1 MITSYR
7 DLKYDVLNLG
17 RQEAWMG
24 LSTLEAIMDSTENT
38 EFVSAN
44 LIKVKSGKPV
54 AKPYV
59 IKDYGNMRVAV
70 LGLLNEA
77 DFPKASSLLDSNELR
92 VDPYFEVAK
101 KYITMLRKKADAVV
115 LLCELPT
122 AAIDSLVNAMPNAID
137 LVISTGALRS
147 GETAT
152 QTGRTHI
159 VGPGSSG
166 YSGHYAVLEFNPA
179 WKDSVGF
186 ANMTDNLTDTYEE
199 QGEWTAKLAA
209 FNSAPASPASPPTM
223 TAPAIGNA
231 PTSVTPSVTPSG
243 GQVKSVQTGTQSAAP
258 QAQPTPPGGST
269 QPGHEGHTH
278 G

>member
-7 DLKYDVLNLG
+7 DLHYDVLNLG

-24 LSTLEAIMDSTENT
+24 LSTLEAVMDTTKNT

-44 LIKVKSGKPV
+44 LIKVKGGKPV

-59 IKDYGNMRVAV
+59 IKDYGNMRVGV

-92 VDPYFEVAK
+92 VDPYFEAAK
-101 KYITMLRKKADAVV
+101 KYIPMLRRKTDAVV

-122 AAIDSLVNAMPNAID
+122 AAIDSLVSAMPNAID
-137 LVISTGALRS
+137 LVISTGSLRS
-147 GETAT
+147 GETPV
-152 QTGRTHI
+152 QNGRTHI

-166 YSGHYAVLEFNPA
+166 YSGHYAMLEFNPA

-186 ANMTDNLTDTYEE
+186 SNMTDYLTETYEE
-199 QGEWTAKLAA
+199 KSEWTDRLAA
-209 FNSAPASPASPPTM
+209 FNASPGTPGATPT
-223 TAPAIGNA
+223 NV
-231 PTSVTPSVTPSG
+231 PTSISPAPPGTSPSVTPQG
-243 GQVKSVQTGTQSAAP
+243 GQVKSVQTSTQS
-258 QAQPTPPGGST
+258 
-269 QPGHEGHTH
+269 H

>member
-7 DLKYDVLNLG
+7 DLHYDVLNLG

-24 LSTLEAIMDSTENT
+24 LSTLQALMDTTKNT

-59 IKDYGNMRVAV
+59 IKDYGNMRVGI

-92 VDPYFEVAK
+92 VDPYFEAARKYVA
-101 KYITMLRKKADAVV
+101 MLRKKTDAVV

-122 AAIDSLVNAMPNAID
+122 AAIDSLVNSMPNAID

-147 GETAT
+147 GEAPS
-152 QTGRTHI
+152 QNGRTHI
-159 VGPGSSG
+159 VSPGSSG
-166 YSGHYAVLEFNPA
+166 YSGHYAMLEFNPA

-186 ANMTDNLTDTYEE
+186 ANTTDYLTDTYEE
-199 QGEWTAKLAA
+199 QGEWTDKLAA
-209 FNSAPASPASPPTM
+209 FNSTPGSPTPPAKTTQMINGVPPTSASPTV
-223 TAPAIGNA
+223 A
-231 PTSVTPSVTPSG
+231 PT
-243 GQVKSVQTGTQSAAP
+243 VKPLAVP
-258 QAQPTPPGGST
+258 QAQPTPSGGST